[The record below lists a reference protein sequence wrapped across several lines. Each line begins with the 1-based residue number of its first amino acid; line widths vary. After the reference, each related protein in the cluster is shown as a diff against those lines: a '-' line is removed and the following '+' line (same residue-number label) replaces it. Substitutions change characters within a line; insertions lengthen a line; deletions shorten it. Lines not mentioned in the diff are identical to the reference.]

1 MRSAFAAGRLWL
13 GLTACAFRIETM
25 LLSFTSVP
33 NLFFKEMTGL
43 KQLTIWGGETI
54 VIPIGELSDWYW
66 LPPLSVMAFTV
77 FIMDAALSMWHRGKS
92 DDNRRAL
99 LISGS
104 FVWFL
109 VL

>member
-1 MRSAFAAGRLWL
+1 
-13 GLTACAFRIETM
+13 M